1 MKRPFTSRDKRR
13 GFTLIEILLVLAL
26 LGMLV
31 GVLVVNVGK
40 NLEQGSEQT
49 ARMFVENTVKA
60 PLLSYRMNVGDY
72 PTTAEGLK
80 ALVEQPSGKTRW
92 KGPYLEKASQLQDP
106 WGRPYQY
113 RYPGEKNKGG
123 FDVWSNG
130 QDGQPGTADDIGN
143 WDPK

>member
-1 MKRPFTSRDKRR
+1 MTRTRRTFAARSRR

-31 GVLVVNVGK
+31 GVLVVNVNK

-49 ARMFVENTVKA
+49 AKMFVESTVKA

-72 PTTAEGLK
+72 PNTAEGLK
-80 ALVEQPSGKTRW
+80 ALVEQPAGKARW
-92 KGPYLEKASQLQDP
+92 KGPYFEKAAQINDP

-113 RYPGEKNKGG
+113 RYPGEKNKGS
-123 FDVWSNG
+123 FDVWSMG
-130 QDGQPGTADDIGN
+130 QDGQSGTADDIGN
-143 WDPK
+143 W